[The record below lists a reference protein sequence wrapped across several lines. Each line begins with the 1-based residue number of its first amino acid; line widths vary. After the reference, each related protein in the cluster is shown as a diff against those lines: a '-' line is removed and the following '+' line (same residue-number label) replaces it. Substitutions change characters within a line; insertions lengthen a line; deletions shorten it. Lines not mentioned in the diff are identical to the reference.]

1 MTDLL
6 NLLLVEDDPLFR
18 LGLATC
24 LQRDPTIESV
34 TEALDGETALD
45 LVKKNIFDVVILDL
59 GLPGLGGIETC
70 RQLQQLYPDLPILIL
85 TSHPDKHLVLKL
97 IEIGAKGYCLK
108 GIDADKLVLAIRS
121 ISMGATWWDR
131 NASDQ
136 IHSTISQVQESP
148 ICVSESQS
156 TMNETEKLPPS
167 VNEFQLTKRE
177 LEVLTLITQ
186 GRTNQQIAEILFI
199 TSGTVRVHVHAIL
212 QKLDVTDRTQAAILA
227 LQQNLIS

>member
-34 TEALDGETALD
+34 TEASDGETALS
-45 LVKKNIFDVVILDL
+45 LVKKQIFDVVILDL

-85 TSHPDKHLVLKL
+85 TSHPDKQLVLKL

-108 GIDADKLVLAIRS
+108 GIDAEKLVLAIRS

-131 NASDQ
+131 NASNQ
-136 IHSTISQVQESP
+136 IHSTIIQVQESP
-148 ICVSESQS
+148 LVVNAQS
-156 TMNETEKLPPS
+156 KINQVEKLPPS

-199 TSGTVRVHVHAIL
+199 TSGTARVHVHAIL
-212 QKLDVTDRTQAAILA
+212 QKLDVTDRTQAAIFA
-227 LQQNLIS
+227 LQQNLCS